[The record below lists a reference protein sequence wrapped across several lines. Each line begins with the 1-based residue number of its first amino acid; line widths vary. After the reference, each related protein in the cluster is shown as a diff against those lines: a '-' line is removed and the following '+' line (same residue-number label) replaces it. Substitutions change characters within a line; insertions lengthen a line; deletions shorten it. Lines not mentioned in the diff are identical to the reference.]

1 MTTIQIGA
9 LFMKELTIIFS
20 NELGKLIN
28 DYYRHDDL
36 EMKKQIQRD
45 IQLLNEAIVLYD
57 QSYKES

>member
-28 DYYRHDDL
+28 DYYQHDDL
-36 EMKKQIQRD
+36 KMKKQIQRD
-45 IQLLNEAIVLYD
+45 IQLLNEAIILYD

>member
-1 MTTIQIGA
+1 
-9 LFMKELTIIFS
+9 MKELTIIFS

-28 DYYRHDDL
+28 DYYRLDDL

>member
-20 NELGKLIN
+20 KELGKLIN

>member
-1 MTTIQIGA
+1 
-9 LFMKELTIIFS
+9 MKELTIIFS

>member
-1 MTTIQIGA
+1 VTTIQIGA